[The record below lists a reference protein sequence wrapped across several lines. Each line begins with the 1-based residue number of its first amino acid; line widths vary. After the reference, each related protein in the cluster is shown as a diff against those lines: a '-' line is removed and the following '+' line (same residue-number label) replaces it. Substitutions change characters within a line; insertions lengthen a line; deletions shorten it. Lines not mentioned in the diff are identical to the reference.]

1 MNDLSATQRCV
12 KCGLCLPHCPTF
24 QLTGNEADSPRGRIS
39 LMQMLDQPESDWSPG
54 LFKHLDQCLLCHA
67 CEAMCPSDVPYAGL
81 MDRARE
87 RLEPRRHRSLAQ
99 RLVRAAG
106 LGLLTSG
113 SGRRITAAL
122 LGSVRALGV
131 RRVMRLPGMPDRAKR
146 LLKLIPPRVPRGAQP
161 EDVATSARRG
171 QINLFT
177 GCTGELFDRATL
189 QSTRRLLSR
198 LGYRVITPDR
208 QGCCGALHQHNGEPG
223 KASQL
228 AAANRTAFGAN
239 DDPIVTCASGCCAQ
253 LLNYAGLYPQADDGF
268 SQRVTDIMAFIAD
281 RHAGALHLKPLQATV
296 AVHLPCTQRNLLGQD
311 ALLRVLGWIPGLD
324 LRIVNPQGGCCGAAG
339 SYMLTQPELAD
350 RLGAAMVDGVLA
362 TDARILLTTNI
373 GCSLQLA
380 AGIRERGQA
389 LDVMHPV
396 TLLNALL
403 D

>member
-1 MNDLSATQRCV
+1 MNDLSATRRCV

-67 CEAMCPSDVPYAGL
+67 CEAMCPSDVPYDGL

-122 LGSVRALGV
+122 LGTVRALGV
-131 RRVMRLPGMPDRAKR
+131 RRLMRLPGMPDRAKR
-146 LLKLIPPRVPRGAQP
+146 LLELIPPPVPRGAQP
-161 EDVATSARRG
+161 QDVATTARLG

-189 QSTRRLLSR
+189 QSTRQLLGR

-208 QGCCGALHQHNGEPG
+208 QGCCGALHQHNGEPR

-253 LLNYAGLYPQADDGF
+253 LLYYAELYPQTDGF
-268 SQRVTDIMAFIAD
+268 SRRVTDIMAFIAD
-281 RHAGALHLKPLQATV
+281 RHAGGLCLKPLQEKV
-296 AVHLPCTQRNLLGQD
+296 ALHLPCTQRNLLGQD

-324 LRIVNPQGGCCGAAG
+324 LRIVNPEGGCCGAAG

-350 RLGAAMVDGVLA
+350 RLGAAMVDRVLA
-362 TDARILLTTNI
+362 TDAHILLTTNI

-380 AGIRERGQA
+380 AGIRGRGQA
-389 LDVMHPV
+389 LEVMHPV
-396 TLLNALL
+396 TLLDTLL

>member
-39 LMQMLDQPESDWSPG
+39 LMQMLDQPESNWSPG

-67 CEAMCPSDVPYAGL
+67 CEAMCPSDVPYDGL

-122 LGSVRALGV
+122 LGTVRALGV
-131 RRVMRLPGMPDRAKR
+131 RRLMRLPGMPDRARR
-146 LLKLIPPRVPRGAQP
+146 LLKLIPPPAPRGAQP
-161 EDVATSARRG
+161 EGVATSARLG

-189 QSTRRLLSR
+189 QSTRQLLGR
-198 LGYRVITPDR
+198 LGYRVITPAR
-208 QGCCGALHQHNGEPG
+208 QGCCGALHQHNGEPR
-223 KASQL
+223 KAGQL
-228 AAANRTAFGAN
+228 AAANRTAFSAN

-253 LLNYAGLYPQADDGF
+253 LLNYAELYPQADGF

-281 RHAGALHLKPLQATV
+281 RHAGALRLKPLREKV
-296 AVHLPCTQRNLLGQD
+296 ALHLPCTQRNLLGQD

-324 LRIVNPQGGCCGAAG
+324 LIIVNPQGGCCGAAG

-350 RLGAAMVDGVLA
+350 RLGAAMVDRVLA

-380 AGIRERGQA
+380 AGIRGRGQA
-389 LDVMHPV
+389 LEVMHPV
-396 TLLNALL
+396 TLLDALL